1 LKNLFG
7 GFGILLLTGAA
18 LCFIAYFIHYHRN
31 NDHSR
36 QGLWLGIAL
45 VIVDVFSAFFTFYQV
60 NKILMLY
67 IYIHKNKFKKYFI
80 QKNKGRKM

>member
-1 LKNLFG
+1 MKNLFG

-67 IYIHKNKFKKYFI
+67 IYT
-80 QKNKGRKM
+80 QK

>member
-1 LKNLFG
+1 MKKLNKNKITDQPKTPRIISFLKNLFG

-18 LCFIAYFIHYHRN
+18 LCFIAYFIHYHKN

-45 VIVDVFSAFFTFYQV
+45 IIVDVFSAFFTFYQV
-60 NKILMLY
+60 SL
-67 IYIHKNKFKKYFI
+67 
-80 QKNKGRKM
+80 